1 MQSGLEQNDLARHWL
16 SIESIGLIFKNRII
30 RLYLRPVKII
40 LLGTGTSQGV
50 PVIGCECPV
59 CSSTDP
65 LDKRLR
71 SAALLTDGR
80 TNVLIDA
87 GPDFRQQML
96 LHRVKHL
103 DAILLT
109 HEHNDHVIG
118 LDDIRPFNHR
128 SGEAMAVYTLPRVA
142 SEVRR
147 RFDYVFTEHIP
158 GLPRIELVPIDKD
171 TRLEFGNIT
180 IQSLEVMHGRLPIL
194 GFRIGDLAYLT
205 DLKTLSET
213 EMKKL
218 EGVKYLI
225 LTALHHREH
234 PTHMN
239 LEESLAFV
247 EKIAPERAWL
257 MHVSH
262 QMGLAAE
269 VNPKL
274 PTNVRLAYDG
284 LEVEW

>member
-1 MQSGLEQNDLARHWL
+1 MTQQNYNNDSGECVAA
-16 SIESIGLIFKNRII
+16 FKVI
-30 RLYLRPVKII
+30 YLRPVKII

-50 PVIGCECPV
+50 PVIGCDCPV
-59 CSSTDP
+59 CTSADP
-65 LDKRLR
+65 LDNRLR
-71 SAALLTDGR
+71 SSALVTDGH
-80 TNVLIDA
+80 TNMLIDA

-96 LHRVKHL
+96 RYGVKHL

-142 SEVRR
+142 GEVRR
-147 RFDYVFTEHIP
+147 RFEYVFTEHIP
-158 GLPRIELVPIDKD
+158 GLPRIELVLIDKD
-171 TRLEFGNIT
+171 TRLQFGNIAV
-180 IQSLEVMHGRLPIL
+180 QSLEVMHGRLPIL

-205 DLKTLSET
+205 DTKTISDIEF
-213 EMKKL
+213 KKL

-225 LTALHHREH
+225 VTALHHHKH

-247 EKIAPERAWL
+247 EKLAPERAWL

-269 VNPKL
+269 LNPKL
-274 PTNVRLAYDG
+274 PERVKLAHDG
-284 LEVEW
+284 LVVEW

>member
-1 MQSGLEQNDLARHWL
+1 MNRLKWYCMALQNYNNDGGECVAA
-16 SIESIGLIFKNRII
+16 FKVI
-30 RLYLRPVKII
+30 YLRTVKII

-59 CSSTDP
+59 CTSTDP
-65 LDKRLR
+65 LDNRLR
-71 SAALLTDGR
+71 SAALITDGR
-80 TNVLIDA
+80 TNIIIDA

-96 LHRVKHL
+96 RHHVKHL

-128 SGEAMAVYTLPRVA
+128 SGEAMSVYALPRVA
-142 SEVRR
+142 TEVRR
-147 RFDYVFTEHIP
+147 RFDYVFTEQIP
-158 GLPRIELVPIDKD
+158 GLPRIELAHIDKD
-171 TRLEFGNIT
+171 TLLQFGNLSV
-180 IQSLEVMHGRLPIL
+180 QALEVMHGRLLIL

-205 DLKTLSET
+205 DVKTISDT

-218 EGVKYLI
+218 EGVKYLVV
-225 LTALHHREH
+225 TALHRNVH

-247 EKIAPERAWL
+247 EKLAPERAWL
-257 MHVSH
+257 MHISH

-269 VNPKL
+269 VNPML
-274 PTNVRLAYDG
+274 PSNVRLAYDG
-284 LEVEW
+284 QVIEW

>member
-1 MQSGLEQNDLARHWL
+1 MV
-16 SIESIGLIFKNRII
+16 
-30 RLYLRPVKII
+30 YLCRVKII

-50 PVIGCECPV
+50 PVIGCDCQV
-59 CSSTDP
+59 CVSVDP

-71 SAALLTDGR
+71 SSALLTDGH

-96 LHRVKHL
+96 CHRVKHL

-118 LDDIRPFNHR
+118 LDDIRPFNYR
-128 SGEAMAVYTLPRVA
+128 SGEAMSVYALPRVA

-147 RFDYVFTEHIP
+147 RFDYVFSEQIP
-158 GLPRIELVPIDKD
+158 GLPRIELVGLDQD
-171 TRLEFGNIT
+171 SALQFGRIC
-180 IQSLEVMHGRLPIL
+180 IQAIGVMHGRLPIL

-205 DLKTLSET
+205 DVKTIAEP

-218 EGVKYLI
+218 AGVKYLVV
-225 LTALHHREH
+225 TALHRQEH

-239 LEESLAFV
+239 LEESLAFIQ
-247 EKIAPERAWL
+247 KLQPERAWL
-257 MHVSH
+257 THVSH
-262 QMGLAAE
+262 HMGLAAD
-269 VNPKL
+269 VNLEL
-274 PTNVRLAYDG
+274 PDNVQLAWDG
-284 LEVEW
+284 MEISW